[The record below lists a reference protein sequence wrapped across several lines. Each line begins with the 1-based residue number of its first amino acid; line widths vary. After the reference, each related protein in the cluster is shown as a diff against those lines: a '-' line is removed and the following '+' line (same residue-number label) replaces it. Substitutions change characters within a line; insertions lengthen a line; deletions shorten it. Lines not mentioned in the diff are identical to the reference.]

1 MLRWVRTA
9 TIGYKKTQFAMKHI
23 IPVLALSLISLSTS
37 AQELNT
43 LTAKEKKAGW
53 KLLFNGTNTEGWHTY
68 LQKDA
73 STAWKVQDGA
83 LALDQEAKKNG
94 APGGDLVTNEEYENY
109 ELTMEWKISEGG
121 NSGII
126 FGVHEDPQ
134 FKATYLTGPEMQ
146 VLDDAKHPDG
156 KITKHNSGD
165 LYDLKKSEKYAAKP
179 VGEWNLVK
187 IRKKDGKLTFWL
199 NGVKTV
205 ETTMTGEEWKTLV
218 AGSKFKNWK
227 SFGEYAKG
235 HIALQDHGNEV
246 WYRNIKIHLL

>member
-1 MLRWVRTA
+1 
-9 TIGYKKTQFAMKHI
+9 MKHI
-23 IPVLALSLISLSTS
+23 IPVLALSLITLSTS

-53 KLLFNGTNTEGWHTY
+53 KLLFNGSNTEGWHTY

-73 STAWKVQDGA
+73 SAAWKVQDGA

-94 APGGDLVTNEEYENY
+94 APGGDLVTNDEYENY
-109 ELTMEWKISEGG
+109 ELTLEWKISEGG

-156 KITKHNSGD
+156 KYPKHNSGD
-165 LYDLKKSEKYAAKP
+165 LYDLKKSEKNAVKP
-179 VGEWNLVK
+179 TGEWNKVK
-187 IRKKDGKLTFWL
+187 ILKKDGKLTFWL

-205 ETTMTGEEWKTLV
+205 ETTMGSEEWKTLL
-218 AGSKFKNWK
+218 ANSKFKTWK
-227 SFGEYAKG
+227 GFGEYAKG

-246 WYRNIKIHLL
+246 WYRNIKIHVL

>member
-1 MLRWVRTA
+1 
-9 TIGYKKTQFAMKHI
+9 MKHI

-53 KLLFNGTNTEGWHTY
+53 ILLFNGTNTEGWHTY

-73 STAWKVQDGA
+73 SAAWKVQDGA

-165 LYDLKKSEKYAAKP
+165 LYDLKKSVKYAAKP

-205 ETTMTGEEWKTLV
+205 ETTMASEEWKALV
-218 AGSKFKNWK
+218 AGSKFKSWK
-227 SFGEYAKG
+227 GFGEYAKG

-246 WYRNIKIHLL
+246 WYRNIKIHVL

>member
-1 MLRWVRTA
+1 
-9 TIGYKKTQFAMKHI
+9 MKHI

-53 KLLFNGTNTEGWHTY
+53 KLLFNGKNAEGWHTY

-73 STAWKVQDGA
+73 SAAWKVQDGA

-94 APGGDLVTNEEYENY
+94 APGGDLVTNDEYENY
-109 ELTMEWKISEGG
+109 ELTLEWKISEGG

-126 FGVHEDPQ
+126 FGVHEDPKFQ
-134 FKATYLTGPEMQ
+134 ATYLTGPEMQ

-156 KITKHNSGD
+156 KFPKHNSGD
-165 LYDLKKSEKYAAKP
+165 LYDLKKSEKNAVKP
-179 VGEWNLVK
+179 TGEWNKVK
-187 IRKKDGKLTFWL
+187 ILKKDGKLTFWL

-205 ETTMTGEEWKTLV
+205 ETTMGSEEWKTLL
-218 AGSKFKNWK
+218 ANSKFKNWK
-227 SFGEYAKG
+227 GFGEYAKG

-246 WYRNIKIHLL
+246 WYRNIKIHVL

>member
-1 MLRWVRTA
+1 
-9 TIGYKKTQFAMKHI
+9 MKHI

-73 STAWKVQDGA
+73 SAAWKVQDGA

-94 APGGDLVTNEEYENY
+94 APGGDLVTNDEYENY
-109 ELTMEWKISEGG
+109 ELTLEWKISEGG

-165 LYDLKKSEKYAAKP
+165 LYDLKKSEKNAVKP
-179 VGEWNLVK
+179 VGEWNKVK
-187 IRKKDGKLTFWL
+187 ILKKDGKLTFWL

-205 ETTMTGEEWKTLV
+205 ETTMGTEEWKTLV
-218 AGSKFKNWK
+218 ANSKFKTWK
-227 SFGEYAKG
+227 GFGEYAKG

-246 WYRNIKIHLL
+246 WYRNIKIHVL